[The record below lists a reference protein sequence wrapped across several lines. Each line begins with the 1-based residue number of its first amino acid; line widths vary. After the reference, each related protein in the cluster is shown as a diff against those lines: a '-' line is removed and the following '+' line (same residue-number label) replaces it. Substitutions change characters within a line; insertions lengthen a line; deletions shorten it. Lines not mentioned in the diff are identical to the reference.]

1 MTTITASTTIGVH
14 LTSATFVN
22 PVLVNPGVTISTTG
36 DAIAAS
42 AGSWTLQNKGRISGA
57 GAFANGIDL
66 SAGGAV
72 TNFATGLVTGSSD
85 GVRINGAAG
94 VVVNYGSI
102 AGLATGPVYYGFGVD
117 LQHGGA
123 ITNKSGGTISG
134 YASGINVYGAAGTVI
149 NAGMISGHN
158 YNGVILRS
166 GGAVTNQA
174 GGTISGSAY
183 GVLIRGAAGTAVN
196 AGVISGG
203 IGLYVG
209 GAVTNQVGGTIV
221 GSASKLGVYVTGGA
235 ATVVNA
241 GSIGGGISF
250 AGAYTNLLVAD
261 PGAVFAGNV
270 NGGSVATSELE
281 LAAGGAGSLTGLGTQ
296 IINFGSIVFDAGAT
310 WFLAGNTAG
319 LSGTISGFAVGDTI
333 DLTGVTATGSSYSGG
348 ILTIQEAGGSATL
361 HLPGAFTTASFSVV
375 PVAGG
380 TDISL
385 STLCFLR
392 DTVVATPN
400 GQVPVQ
406 SLAIGD
412 LVMTASGIPRPITWI
427 GTGRVLANP
436 RQRSAATPVVI
447 RKGALDDNVPNRDLR
462 VTKGHSLFID
472 NVLIPVEFLMNHRS
486 IAWDDFARE
495 VELYHIELE
504 THDVLIA
511 NGALAESYR
520 DDGNRWLFRN
530 ANDAWGLAVQEPC
543 AEIMTGGPAVDEI
556 WRRLLWRAGPR
567 PGLPLTDESDLHL
580 LVDGERVD
588 GTARDDGTFAFDLP
602 RELSSA
608 RIVSRAGVP
617 QELGLA
623 RDDRMLGVAVCRIE
637 IAAARWRRA
646 MDADAASLADGYH
659 AYEPDNG
666 VRWTN
671 GNAAIPAE
679 LFSGM
684 PGPATLK
691 VVTGARTRYLDDG
704 RIGRVA

>member
-250 AGAYTNLLVAD
+250 AYGFTNLLVAD
-261 PGAVFAGNV
+261 PGAVFSGVA
-270 NGGSVATSELE
+270 NGGGAATSELE

-296 IINFGSIVFDAGAT
+296 IINFGSIVFDAGGT
-310 WFLAGNTAG
+310 WFIAGNTTG
-319 LSGTISGFAVGDTI
+319 LSGTISGFAAGDTI
-333 DLTGVTATGSSYSGG
+333 DLTGVTSTGWSYTGG

-385 STLCFLR
+385 IAPCFRAGTRILGEHGEQPVESIKVGDQVHTILHDR
-392 DTVVATPN
+392 LATVIWV
-400 GQVPVQ
+400 G
-406 SLAIGD
+406 S
-412 LVMTASGIPRPITWI
+412 R
-427 GTGRVLANP
+427 RVDCAGHPDP
-436 RQRSAATPVVI
+436 RQVWPVCI
-447 RKGALDDNVPNRDLR
+447 RAGAFGPSRPHSDLYVSPDHAIFVDD
-462 VTKGHSLFID
+462 
-472 NVLIPVEFLMNHRS
+472 VLIPAKYLINGTS
-486 IAWDDFARE
+486 IVQRPCDKVTYHH
-495 VELYHIELE
+495 VELAE
-504 THDVLIA
+504 HDVL
-511 NGALAESYR
+511 LAEGLTVESYLETTAVSNYADR
-520 DDGNRWLFRN
+520 PMPVRLHADFSNRTWEAHGCAPLVVSGPKV
-530 ANDAWGLAVQEPC
+530 DAV
-543 AEIMTGGPAVDEI
+543 
-556 WRRLLWRAGPR
+556 
-567 PGLPLTDESDLHL
+567 
-580 LVDGERVD
+580 
-588 GTARDDGTFAFDLP
+588 
-602 RELSSA
+602 RELLRTYRA
-608 RIVSRAGVP
+608 RGKVP
-617 QELGLA
+617 A
-623 RDDRMLGVAVCRIE
+623 RRQA
-637 IAAARWRRA
+637 
-646 MDADAASLADGYH
+646 H
-659 AYEPDNG
+659 
-666 VRWTN
+666 
-671 GNAAIPAE
+671 
-679 LFSGM
+679 
-684 PGPATLK
+684 
-691 VVTGARTRYLDDG
+691 
-704 RIGRVA
+704 

>member
-1 MTTITASTTIGVH
+1 
-14 LTSATFVN
+14 
-22 PVLVNPGVTISTTG
+22 
-36 DAIAAS
+36 
-42 AGSWTLQNKGRISGA
+42 
-57 GAFANGIDL
+57 
-66 SAGGAV
+66 
-72 TNFATGLVTGSSD
+72 
-85 GVRINGAAG
+85 
-94 VVVNYGSI
+94 
-102 AGLATGPVYYGFGVD
+102 
-117 LQHGGA
+117 
-123 ITNKSGGTISG
+123 
-134 YASGINVYGAAGTVI
+134 
-149 NAGMISGHN
+149 
-158 YNGVILRS
+158 
-166 GGAVTNQA
+166 
-174 GGTISGSAY
+174 
-183 GVLIRGAAGTAVN
+183 
-196 AGVISGG
+196 
-203 IGLYVG
+203 
-209 GAVTNQVGGTIV
+209 
-221 GSASKLGVYVTGGA
+221 VTGGA

-250 AGAYTNLLVAD
+250 ASAYTNLLVAD

-270 NGGSVATSELE
+270 NGGSAASSELE

-310 WFLAGNTAG
+310 WFLAGNTTG

-406 SLAIGD
+406 SLAVGY

-447 RKGALDDNVPNRDLR
+447 RKGALGDNVPNRDLR

-530 ANDAWGLAVQEPC
+530 ANDGWGLPAQEPC

-588 GTARDDGTFAFDLP
+588 GTARDDGTFAFHLP
-602 RELSSA
+602 REVSSA

-623 RDDRMLGVAVCRIE
+623 RDDRMLGVAVRRIE
-637 IAAARWRRA
+637 IAAARQRRA
-646 MDADAASLADGYH
+646 IDAHASSLADGYH
-659 AYEPDNG
+659 AFEPDDG

-671 GNAAIPAE
+671 GNATIPAE
-679 LFSGM
+679 LFKGM

-691 VVTGARTRYLDDG
+691 IITGARTRYLDDG